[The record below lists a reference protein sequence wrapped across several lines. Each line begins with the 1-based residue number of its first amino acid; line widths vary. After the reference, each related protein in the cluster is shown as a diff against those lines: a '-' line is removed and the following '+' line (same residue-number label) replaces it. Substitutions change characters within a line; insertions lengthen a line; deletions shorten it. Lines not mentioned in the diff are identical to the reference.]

1 MLSHHIHADLA
12 RERHNTLLAK
22 AEAYRLAK
30 QARLHRQRAG
40 TPGARRSPLHWVL
53 GRWWRS
59 DLNRS
64 HSVAT
69 ACKGRAG
76 LAGERP

>member
-12 RERHNTLLAK
+12 RERHNTLLAE
-22 AEAYRLAK
+22 AEAYHLAK
-30 QARLHRQRAG
+30 QARLHRQPAG
-40 TPGARRSPLHWVL
+40 TPGARRSPLHWVMN
-53 GRWWRS
+53 RWRRS

-64 HSVAT
+64 QPVPT
-69 ACKGRAG
+69 ACKG